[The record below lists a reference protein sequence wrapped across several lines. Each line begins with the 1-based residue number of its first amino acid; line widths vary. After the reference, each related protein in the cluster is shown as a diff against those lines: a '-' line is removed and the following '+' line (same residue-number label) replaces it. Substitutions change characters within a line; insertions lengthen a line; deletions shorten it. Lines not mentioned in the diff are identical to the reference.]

1 MTRRKHHAR
10 SISILP
16 CAALACWAG
25 LAEAATVDV
34 YLTDSEIDPHK
45 IEVVHGDEI
54 VFHNDSRTK
63 HLVEVTG
70 RTGWF
75 GHKNFVHELPVYR
88 GGARVLLVDGK
99 TLKPGSY
106 NIECAVHKRMRG
118 TIVVHATGSEP
129 KALREGE
136 HWSTKR

>member
-1 MTRRKHHAR
+1 MTKRKHHAR

-25 LAEAATVDV
+25 SAEAATVDV
-34 YLTDSEIDPHK
+34 YLTDGEIVPRK
-45 IEVVHGDEI
+45 IEVGQGDEI

-63 HLVEVTG
+63 HLVEITG
-70 RTGWF
+70 HAGRF
-75 GHKNFVHELPVYR
+75 GHKDFVHDLAVYR
-88 GGARVLLVDGK
+88 GGTRVLTVDGK

-106 NIECAVHKRMRG
+106 NIECPVHKRMRG
-118 TIVVHATGSEP
+118 MMVVHASGNEP

>member
-1 MTRRKHHAR
+1 MTRRKHYAR

-34 YLTDSEIDPHK
+34 YLADSEIAPHK

-63 HLVEVTG
+63 HLVKVTG

-75 GHKNFVHELPVYR
+75 GHKDFVTTSPSTVAAPV
-88 GGARVLLVDGK
+88 
-99 TLKPGSY
+99 S
-106 NIECAVHKRMRG
+106 
-118 TIVVHATGSEP
+118 S
-129 KALREGE
+129 
-136 HWSTKR
+136 